1 MQSLPF
7 TYLHVFPYSA
17 RPGTAATRLP
27 GQVDGAVVR
36 RRAAE
41 LRAAGES
48 LANAHRERRAG
59 GTADVVVVR
68 GDRRE
73 GLTEDYLQV
82 DLDGPRL
89 PRGTRFTARLAEGR
103 DRLIAT
109 PA

>member
-1 MQSLPF
+1 
-7 TYLHVFPYSA
+7 VN
-17 RPGTAATRLP
+17 
-27 GQVDGAVVR
+27 GAP
-36 RRAAE
+36 A
-41 LRAAGES
+41 
-48 LANAHRERRAG
+48 

-89 PRGTRFTARLAEGR
+89 PRGTRFAARLTQGR

-109 PA
+109 PS